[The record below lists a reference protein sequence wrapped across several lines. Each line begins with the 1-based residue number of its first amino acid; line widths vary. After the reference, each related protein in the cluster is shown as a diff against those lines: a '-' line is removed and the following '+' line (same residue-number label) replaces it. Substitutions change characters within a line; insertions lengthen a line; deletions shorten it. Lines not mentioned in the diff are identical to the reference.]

1 MRIFCET
8 DVLHPCRTAPNS
20 QRRDGLGARDLR
32 DEITRPEA
40 DMYTS
45 SRLYLS
51 LLPASRLSATP
62 DVRGFAFFCGVLF
75 ELKIASLPGWLERL
89 LCSHLC
95 TESLLKV
102 LRQIASPSRL
112 LERMAV
118 EEFLLQMLRMCSCQ
132 HKGQLNSAEGDHPA
146 HRMEAPGGLILPAP
160 PAQVSRRE
168 SRLAMLQHCRTET
181 SAPRCV
187 RTEDS
192 EIAELDA

>member
-1 MRIFCET
+1 MHAICVMRSRDQKQTCT
-8 DVLHPCRTAPNS
+8 LHPVFISPYSPPAAFQPLPTFVVS
-20 QRRDGLGARDLR
+20 LFF
-32 DEITRPEA
+32 A
-40 DMYTS
+40 D
-45 SRLYLS
+45 
-51 LLPASRLSATP
+51 
-62 DVRGFAFFCGVLF
+62 F